1 MRIGRLSLDELAEQ
15 AAAEGICFTSGP
27 FRIQLRTSLR
37 ALVATFRQLYGE
49 LPVEPVGGIRDFHLE
64 VAPASG
70 IRRWWRPQA
79 HFFLDGQRPF
89 EPYPL
94 AHAFPLFEWGLNYSM
109 ALRAHQYCLLH
120 SAVVE
125 RGGRALILPA
135 MPGSGRSTLC
145 AALMLKGWRLL
156 SDEFGI
162 VRPDTGELLPM
173 PRAIPLKNASIEVIR
188 AFSPQARLGPL
199 FAGTRKGDVAHLAPT
214 ADSLQRQQEGASPAW
229 ILFPRYRAGSA
240 TRLRP
245 LARSQAFVRLSNNA
259 FNYHLLGETAFLALT
274 RTVEACQCHTF
285 EYSDLDEA
293 VALLE
298 NLVS

>member
-1 MRIGRLSLDELAEQ
+1 MKIGQLSTGELLRQ
-15 AAAEGICFTSGP
+15 ARAEGFCFTSGP
-27 FRIQLRTSLR
+27 FRIQLRTPLR
-37 ALVATFRQLYGE
+37 ALVSTFQQLYGE
-49 LPVEPVGGIRDFHLE
+49 LPLEPPRGIRDFHLE
-64 VAPASG
+64 VAPVPG

-79 HFFLDGQRPF
+79 YFYLDGQRPF

-125 RGGRALILPA
+125 RQGHALVLPA
-135 MPGSGRSTLC
+135 MPGSGKSTLC

-162 VRPDTGELLPM
+162 VLPNSGQLLPM

-188 AFSPQARLGPL
+188 RFSSQGRLGPL

-214 ADSLQRQQEGASPAW
+214 AISLQRQHEEAAPRW
-229 ILFPRYRAGSA
+229 ILFPRYRQGSA

-245 LARSQAFVRLSNNA
+245 LARSQAFLRLSNNA
-259 FNYHLLGETAFLALT
+259 FNYHLLGETAFVALT
-274 RTVEACQCHTF
+274 RMVQACQCYSF
-285 EYSDLDEA
+285 EYSNLDEA
-293 VALLE
+293 VEVLGALAP
-298 NLVS
+298 